1 MDDKDIGRLIRLQRD
16 YFNSGATR
24 DVSFRARQLDA
35 LRKAVFGNRS
45 LILKALA
52 EDMGKPAFEAYVA
65 EISQVLSDIDCAYKR
80 LHRWTSP
87 RRVSTPGFLFPASS
101 YIYPE
106 PFGVALIIAPW
117 NYPMDLAVSPLV
129 GAIAAGNCAV
139 IKPSEIAPSTAGA
152 VAKIMGE
159 TFDPQYVAVVEGG
172 PEVAKALLA
181 ERFDYIFYTGGTAV
195 GRVVMEAASR
205 NLTPVTLELGGK
217 SPCIVEPDIDLDH
230 AARRITWGKY
240 FNAGQTCIA
249 PDYLLVN
256 RAVKRDL
263 LEAIGGYIRQFY
275 GDDPVKSPD
284 YARIVSDRH
293 FERIGRLMGAGEIVL
308 GGRTD
313 AATRYL
319 APTVI
324 DGVSADDPVMREET
338 FGPVLPVIE
347 YGELSEAIEFVSSRP
362 KPLAL
367 YFFSRDRRKQ
377 ERVLAETTAG
387 GCCINDVLVHFSNN
401 RLPFG
406 GVGDSGL
413 GRYHGRWTFET
424 FSNMKAVVRKSFL
437 LDVYVRYPPYR
448 NTLKWTQ
455 KILRHIT

>member
-1 MDDKDIGRLIRLQRD
+1 MDQEEIGRLVSSQRD
-16 YFNSGATR
+16 YFDSGATR
-24 DVSFRARQLDA
+24 DLSFRTRQLDS
-35 LRKAVFGNRS
+35 LRKAIYGNRS

-52 EDMGKPAFEAYVA
+52 GDMGKPAFEAYVA
-65 EISQVLSDIDCAYKR
+65 EISQVLSDIDNAYKR
-80 LHRWTSP
+80 LHRWARP
-87 RRVSTPGFLFPASS
+87 RRVGTPGFLFPASS
-101 YIYPE
+101 FIYPE

-129 GAIAAGNCAV
+129 GAVAAGNCAV
-139 IKPSEIAPSTAGA
+139 VKPSEIAPATAG
-152 VAKIMGE
+152 VMAKILGE
-159 TFDPQYVAVVEGG
+159 TFDPAYVAVVEGG
-172 PEVAKALLA
+172 PEVAEALLA
-181 ERFDYIFYTGGTAV
+181 QRFDYIFYTGGTVV
-195 GRVVMEAASR
+195 GKVVMEAASKH
-205 NLTPVTLELGGK
+205 LTPVTLELGGK
-217 SPCIVEPDIDLDH
+217 SPCIVEPDIDLEH
-230 AARRITWGKY
+230 AARRIAWGKY

-263 LEAIGGYIRQFY
+263 LEAIAGRINQFY
-275 GDDPVKSPD
+275 GDDPQKSPD
-284 YARIVSDRH
+284 FARIVSDRH
-293 FERIGRLMGAGEIVL
+293 FERISRLMESGEVVT
-308 GGRTD
+308 GGQTD
-313 AATRYL
+313 PATRYI

-324 DGVSADDPVMREET
+324 DGVSADDPVMREEI
-338 FGPVLPVIE
+338 FGPLLPVID
-347 YGELSEAIEFVSSRP
+347 YGELGEAIEFVNSRP
-362 KPLAL
+362 RPLAL

-377 ERVLAETTAG
+377 ERVLAGTTAG